1 MNNYII
7 EEIQL
12 KNRKSRNILEILI
25 VNMIL

>member
-7 EEIQL
+7 EVIQL

>member
-12 KNRKSRNILEILI
+12 KNRKSRNILQILI